1 MSPAPRHYPNVSQN
15 MEDQIYNYL
24 HQSNILSELVDECF
38 NNPDADGK
46 YQGFHEH
53 SILSK
58 SQGYFQT
65 YISAPYIMNMLV
77 RDKAVVVA
85 ARKDIGTLF
94 TCPYA
99 HEICIPVELIYKV
112 EQSIVLTPVQMHEVE
127 RLLNMADLSLNI
139 NLPALPQAGDVE
151 LREAMLELAREI
163 ILSKPRAYRPKF
175 LEKMKLK
182 GYPVT
187 ANEAA
192 FKDMAKKFLQP

>member
-24 HQSNILSELVDECF
+24 HQSNILSELVDKCF
-38 NNPDADGK
+38 NNRYADGK
-46 YQGFHEH
+46 YPGFSQQE
-53 SILSK
+53 IMRK

-65 YISAPYIMNMLV
+65 YVTAPYVMNILV
-77 RDKAVVVA
+77 RDKAVVIA
-85 ARKDIGTLF
+85 PRKDIGTLF
-94 TCPYA
+94 TSPYS
-99 HEICIPVELIYKV
+99 HEVCIPVELIYKV
-112 EQSIVLTPVQMHEVE
+112 EQSVVLTPVQLHEVE
-127 RLLNMADLSLNI
+127 RLLNLADLSLNI
-139 NLPALPQAGDVE
+139 NLPTLPQAGDAE
-151 LREAMLELAREI
+151 IREAMLELAREI